1 MSQTSETQLTE
12 APAPWAQKPRDRRA
26 LSAYR
31 HGLTGQIILL
41 TDADR
46 AAYEKHCQGYHL
58 SFAPRGP
65 VETDLV
71 QAVANDRWRL
81 NHAACLESSIFA
93 DGITQPDE
101 VTSGNAEVTPHC
113 RRGPGSRIPKGS
125 IPATPRTLQSH
136 IQHRFRKEHGEDPDP
151 PVGSQDRRRNY
162 SARRSHFRKRRS
174 GHCTGAGQSLDF
186 ERRQPPTP
194 RTLRK
199 PHPTPL
205 RKEHGG
211 DPASSRSN
219 RKTFL
224 EQLLEEADLL
234 CQLAE
239 SKGEE
244 ADPSQFITLT
254 RFDFSGLDV
263 IRLVTRRRAL
273 REARKKFQDP
283 RKPSKIAAEV
293 A

>member
-1 MSQTSETQLTE
+1 MSQSKRSRTHDKLNAKTN
-12 APAPWAQKPRDRRA
+12 AK
-26 LSAYR
+26 LSALGPETKCATAAHSQHYYR

-65 VETDLV
+65 VEVDLV
-71 QAVANDRWRL
+71 QKPWPMTAGAL
-81 NHAACLESSIFA
+81 KHAACLESSIFA

-101 VTSGNAEVTPHC
+101 VTSGNAEVDTALAQG
-113 RRGPGSRIPKGS
+113 RVWISKGGNLQLLGLYESRIQRRFEKNMAE
-125 IPATPRTLQSH
+125 IRILQ
-136 IQHRFRKEHGEDPDP
+136 
-151 PVGSQDRRRNY
+151 VDRRT
-162 SARRSHFRKRRS
+162 S
-174 GHCTGAGQSLDF
+174 
-186 ERRQPPTP
+186 
-194 RTLRK
+194 
-199 PHPTPL
+199 
-205 RKEHGG
+205 
-211 DPASSRSN
+211 
-219 RKTFL
+219 L

-244 ADPSQFITLT
+244 ADPSQSITLT
-254 RFDFSGLDV
+254 RFDLSGPDI

-283 RKPSKIAAEV
+283 RKPSKIAA
-293 A
+293 

>member
-1 MSQTSETQLTE
+1 MISQTNEAQITET
-12 APAPWAQKPRDRRA
+12 PVPWAQKPRDRRA

-46 AAYEKHCQGYHL
+46 VAYEKHCQRYHQ
-58 SFAPRGP
+58 SYAPRGP
-65 VETDLV
+65 VEVDLV

-101 VTSGNAEVTPHC
+101 VTSGNAEVDTALAQG
-113 RRGPGSRIPKGS
+113 RVWISKGGNLQLLGLYESRIQRRFEKNMAE
-125 IPATPRTLQSH
+125 IRILQA
-136 IQHRFRKEHGEDPDP
+136 D
-151 PVGSQDRRRNY
+151 
-162 SARRSHFRKRRS
+162 
-174 GHCTGAGQSLDF
+174 
-186 ERRQPPTP
+186 
-194 RTLRK
+194 
-199 PHPTPL
+199 
-205 RKEHGG
+205 
-211 DPASSRSN
+211 
-219 RKTFL
+219 RKTSL
-224 EQLLEEADLL
+224 EQLLEEPDLL

-244 ADPSQFITLT
+244 ADPSQFVTLT
-254 RFDFSGLDV
+254 RFDFSGPDV

-283 RKPSKIAAEV
+283 RKPSKIAA
-293 A
+293 